1 MRLGCVIPELQALL
15 AAARPCWCGA
25 ALDVYGFHPGLCR
38 AGNRSALW
46 ATRHDAV
53 QTMLVHLLR
62 SMRLSAVVCSS
73 GAGGGWFGPA
83 GFRAG
88 SSRARAADVVM
99 PHALGPGRHR
109 FLDVAVTSPDT
120 GAALAARP
128 SSAVTCGV
136 AAEQRAA
143 RKQQKYGPLAAGVG
157 GVFVPVVLER
167 FGAMCDRLVG
177 LLLLLCGDRERDAAR
192 CEDYTSFA
200 RSRITYV
207 AGLLGL
213 ATAAADAAMLEH
225 AIALTGVP
233 RATARAGGW
242 TGIPDRLAQR
252 DVEGVGGQAW
262 YEGPRDGLCV

>member
-1 MRLGCVIPELQALL
+1 M
-15 AAARPCWCGA
+15 
-25 ALDVYGFHPGLCR
+25 
-38 AGNRSALW
+38 
-46 ATRHDAV
+46 
-53 QTMLVHLLR
+53 
-62 SMRLSAVVCSS
+62 
-73 GAGGGWFGPA
+73 
-83 GFRAG
+83 
-88 SSRARAADVVM
+88 
-99 PHALGPGRHR
+99 
-109 FLDVAVTSPDT
+109 
-120 GAALAARP
+120 
-128 SSAVTCGV
+128 
-136 AAEQRAA
+136 
-143 RKQQKYGPLAAGVG
+143 
-157 GVFVPVVLER
+157 PVVLER

-213 ATAAADAAMLEH
+213 AAAAADAAMLEH

-233 RATARAGGW
+233 RAAARAGGW